1 MTDDLATL
9 LVQTGGQLTGMIIKM
24 GITTIPTGLNVMS
37 SLLNPL
43 LWVIPYGLLV
53 GVPDRGS
60 YDHAFPLESL
70 RQNN

>member
-53 GVPDRGS
+53 GVPAAVAMITLF
-60 YDHAFPLESL
+60 H
-70 RQNN
+70 